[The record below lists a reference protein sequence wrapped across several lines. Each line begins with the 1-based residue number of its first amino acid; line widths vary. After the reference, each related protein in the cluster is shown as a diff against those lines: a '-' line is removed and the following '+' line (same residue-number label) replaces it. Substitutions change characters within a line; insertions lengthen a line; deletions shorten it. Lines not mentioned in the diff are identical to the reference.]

1 MNKTTNEPTIESESL
16 EAAPVDPQK
25 IIKEAVQ
32 KCSTWYDT
40 DKDAKTFYV
49 DEMKEMYK
57 LYRGD
62 HWSLLG
68 PDGNPLRTTAQQMAR
83 PNSVEN
89 ITFSLIEG
97 TASEFAQDVE
107 LIDYP
112 VEQGDEEKA
121 NVMTDLKKFIFYK
134 NRLTTERIKF
144 LRRFFLYGTG
154 IWHISWDPDWRGG
167 KGPNRW
173 VGDIRWNAMHP
184 LELVPDARC
193 KEDIN
198 EGNRCHKVAW
208 RTLEEVKQKYP
219 NVSQPITEES
229 MDEDDM
235 LDLSKEDSEG
245 FTDDSYK
252 EDQIPVIETWYTG
265 RPLILDEGEE
275 QDQGDGLHVIWW
287 AGESQKIYLKHA
299 NYIYFDPEE
308 TPKFP
313 FIVKQCYQRE
323 GSIWGYGEAYFMKNP
338 QIARNK
344 TGEIILEG
352 HMHEALGQTWYE
364 EGALTPKQEKVI
376 QAKGT
381 IPGMWFKVQ
390 DASKIKREYA
400 KSVPASLQN
409 EMQRLQ
415 SAMETII
422 GRFDIS
428 QGRTPGDVTAYKA
441 IAELSARAQVRL
453 RIKEMAITS
462 SYEEGG
468 TYTNRLIEQYYTE
481 NRKYR
486 ILGEEGYQYGEYR
499 QEDMLKVWD
508 TGTGAVAPFNQ
519 TAEQIPNFEA
529 IKQLQVLKEAGMISE
544 EEFAAQMAE
553 LGADNYEVYF
563 PDMDCYCKTS
573 SVTPSDR
580 FYSIEVAKDLLM
592 KQLISPKI
600 FFYVIDNG
608 KFPPSEELQQELE
621 SMAEPKV
628 IDMVEVLPPELQQYM
643 KGLPP
648 EQIVSEME
656 TILKTGAMSILQQGQ
671 GQEDGGTQ
679 QQQEIPTQQ
688 AI

>member
-1 MNKTTNEPTIESESL
+1 MKNKEGIEKQVNMNPVL
-16 EAAPVDPQK
+16 EA
-25 IIKEAVQ
+25 IRI
-32 KCSTWYDT
+32 CSDWYEN
-40 DKDAKTFYV
+40 DKTAKQFYI
-49 DEMKEMYK
+49 DEMKECWK
-57 LYRGD
+57 LYNGS

-68 PDGNPLRTTAQQMAR
+68 PDGNPLRTPSQQMAR

-107 LIDYP
+107 LVDYP
-112 VEQGDEEKA
+112 VEPGDEDRA
-121 NVMTDLKKFIFYK
+121 NTMTDLKKFIFYK

-154 IWHISWDPDWRGG
+154 IWHITWDPDWKGG

-208 RTLEEVKQKYP
+208 RTLEEVRQKYP

-229 MDEDDM
+229 MDEDDL

-265 RPLILDEGEE
+265 RPLIPDENG
-275 QDQGDGLHVIWW
+275 DQGNGLHVIWW
-287 AGESQKIYLKHA
+287 AGESQQIYLKHA

-323 GSIWGYGEAYFMKNP
+323 GSIWGYGEAYFVKNP

-364 EGALTPKQEKVI
+364 EGAVTPKQEKVI

-400 KSVPASLQN
+400 KSVPGSLQS

-415 SAMETII
+415 SSMEAII

-453 RIKEMAITS
+453 RIKELAITS

-468 TYTNRLIEQYYTE
+468 MYVNRLIEQYYTE

-486 ILGEEGYQYGEYR
+486 ILGKEEEGYKYGEYR

-508 TGTGAVAPFNQ
+508 ANTGTVAPFNQ
-519 TAEQIPNFEA
+519 TEQIPNFEV
-529 IKQLQVLKEAGMISE
+529 IKQVQVAKEAGLISE
-544 EEFAAQMAE
+544 EEYEAQMAQ

-573 SVTPSDR
+573 SVTPSDK
-580 FYSIEVAKDLLM
+580 FYNIEVAKDLLV

-600 FFYVIDNG
+600 FFDVLDKG
-608 KFPPSEELQQELE
+608 KFPPLEELQQELE

-628 IDMVEVLPPELQQYM
+628 SDMVSILPPEIQQYM
-643 KGLPP
+643 NGLPP
-648 EQIVSEME
+648 EQIISEME
-656 TILKTGAMSILQQGQ
+656 TILKTGAMSILQQGGGGVGEVT
-671 GQEDGGTQ
+671 GQPQQIQ
-679 QQQEIPTQQ
+679 QQPMTY
-688 AI
+688 